1 MELITREESAT
12 ALRFLEQA
20 AAVANRIYNGSIL
33 LIGSNAGGER
43 APIVKV
49 NRNGVRI
56 RFALRTVSAHG
67 PGHRLHI
74 QYSWDGRPRHKR
86 SHYACWHAH
95 RDVLMAL
102 FDLLPTAKVLS
113 GSRFVNGGRI
123 VYNGKQG
130 FLDTYRDT
138 DRNIGSQMFPVY
150 FSESCECEGTY
161 DSA

>member
-1 MELITREESAT
+1 MELITREESTT
-12 ALRFLEQA
+12 ALASLRR
-20 AAVANRIYNGSIL
+20 AVAVAYQVYKGNIL

-49 NRNGVRI
+49 NRNGSCI
-56 RFALRTVSAHG
+56 RFALRVVDCSK

-74 QYSWDGRPRHKR
+74 RDSMSNGPRYKR

-95 RDVLMAL
+95 RDVLAAL
-102 FDLLPTAKVLS
+102 FDILPTAKVLS
-113 GSRFVNGGRI
+113 GSRFAGGGRI

-130 FLDTYRDT
+130 FLDTYRES
-138 DRNIGSQMFPVY
+138 DRNVGSQMFPVY

-161 DSA
+161 DPA

>member
-12 ALRFLEQA
+12 ALRYLEQA
-20 AAVANRIYNGSIL
+20 VVVANRIYNGNIL

-49 NRNGVRI
+49 NRNGSRI
-56 RFALRTVSAHG
+56 RFALRVVDCSK

-74 QYSWDGRPRHKR
+74 RNSMSGKSHYKR

-95 RDVLMAL
+95 RDVLAAL
-102 FDLLPTAKVLS
+102 FDILPTAKVLS
-113 GSRFVNGGRI
+113 GSRFANNNRI
-123 VYNGKQG
+123 VYDGKQG
-130 FLDTYRDT
+130 FLATYQDS
-138 DRNIGSQMFPVY
+138 DRNVGSQMFPVY

-161 DSA
+161 DPA